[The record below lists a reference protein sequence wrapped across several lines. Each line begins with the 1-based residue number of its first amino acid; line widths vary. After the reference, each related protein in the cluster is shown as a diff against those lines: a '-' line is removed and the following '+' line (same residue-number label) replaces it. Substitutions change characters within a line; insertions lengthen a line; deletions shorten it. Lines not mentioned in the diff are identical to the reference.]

1 VYPDPRI
8 EGHFNCNLRRLVDYP
23 NLWGY
28 ARDLFQL
35 PGIAKTVNFDHIRR
49 HYYGSH
55 TISPNGIIPIGPE
68 LDFSAL
74 HKREIRRTL

>member
-1 VYPDPRI
+1 MVRLQRGLRGACARLDAKVYPGRRI
-8 EGHFNCNLRRLVDYP
+8 EGHFKCNLRRLVDYP

-35 PGIAKTVNFDHIRR
+35 YGIAKPVNFDHIRR

-55 TISPNGIIPIGPE
+55 KTINEGPQ
-68 LDFSAL
+68 
-74 HKREIRRTL
+74 